1 MAREQTN
8 TAILA
13 GAGGVDLGE
22 SRTNHNGRHAILL
35 VRGSEDITEFSN
47 LVKTMGIKIIEVIH
61 QPGDIDAKGYF
72 GKGRLRDVADELSMR
87 VEGHPWTKVD
97 LVLIH
102 TNASPR
108 QLVAVSDATQ
118 LEVWDRVRLLLSL
131 FTSHANSLEAR
142 TQVRIAR
149 LLSDRTVLRELANQ
163 TTTGERAGYG
173 GGGVTAL
180 QAVIANLNRE
190 LTSLRKRQLK
200 HAKAQ
205 FERRRQRKRSGAVT
219 IGIVGYTNA
228 GKSSFFLKMSGKDVL
243 VENKLFST
251 LETTV
256 GRMEASPR
264 ILLADT
270 IGFIDNLPN
279 ATLDAFRATLAEA
292 LECDLLLLLIDA
304 TDNTSEF
311 SRKLATSQREIN
323 LRYLSEEELSSS
335 EKRPIICVLTKV
347 ESLTKSDL
355 NDKAEIVFNSGI
367 GQIAQISTHQE
378 IGLKQLQEQIL
389 ESLFGESTLLHISE
403 DQTSRSV
410 EGYISDVYESGLVIN
425 CSKQV
430 DGTAEIEVWI
440 SQQSL
445 SQLIAN
451 SKGRIEVK

>member
-1 MAREQTN
+1 
-8 TAILA
+8 
-13 GAGGVDLGE
+13 
-22 SRTNHNGRHAILL
+22 
-35 VRGSEDITEFSN
+35 
-47 LVKTMGIKIIEVIH
+47 
-61 QPGDIDAKGYF
+61 
-72 GKGRLRDVADELSMR
+72 
-87 VEGHPWTKVD
+87 
-97 LVLIH
+97 
-102 TNASPR
+102 
-108 QLVAVSDATQ
+108 
-118 LEVWDRVRLLLSL
+118 
-131 FTSHANSLEAR
+131 
-142 TQVRIAR
+142 
-149 LLSDRTVLRELANQ
+149 
-163 TTTGERAGYG
+163 
-173 GGGVTAL
+173 
-180 QAVIANLNRE
+180 
-190 LTSLRKRQLK
+190 
-200 HAKAQ
+200 
-205 FERRRQRKRSGAVT
+205 
-219 IGIVGYTNA
+219 
-228 GKSSFFLKMSGKDVL
+228 
-243 VENKLFST
+243 
-251 LETTV
+251 
-256 GRMEASPR
+256 MEASPR

-323 LRYLSEEELSSS
+323 LRYLSEEDLTSS

-355 NDKAEIVFNSGI
+355 KDKAQIVFNSGI

-378 IGLKQLQEQIL
+378 IGLKKLQEQIL
-389 ESLFGESTLLHISE
+389 ESLFGESTLLHISR

>member
-1 MAREQTN
+1 MAKEQTN

-180 QAVIANLNRE
+180 QAVIANVNRE
-190 LTSLRKRQLK
+190 LTSLRKRQ
-200 HAKAQ
+200 
-205 FERRRQRKRSGAVT
+205 
-219 IGIVGYTNA
+219 
-228 GKSSFFLKMSGKDVL
+228 
-243 VENKLFST
+243 
-251 LETTV
+251 
-256 GRMEASPR
+256 
-264 ILLADT
+264 
-270 IGFIDNLPN
+270 
-279 ATLDAFRATLAEA
+279 
-292 LECDLLLLLIDA
+292 
-304 TDNTSEF
+304 
-311 SRKLATSQREIN
+311 
-323 LRYLSEEELSSS
+323 
-335 EKRPIICVLTKV
+335 
-347 ESLTKSDL
+347 
-355 NDKAEIVFNSGI
+355 
-367 GQIAQISTHQE
+367 
-378 IGLKQLQEQIL
+378 
-389 ESLFGESTLLHISE
+389 
-403 DQTSRSV
+403 
-410 EGYISDVYESGLVIN
+410 
-425 CSKQV
+425 
-430 DGTAEIEVWI
+430 
-440 SQQSL
+440 
-445 SQLIAN
+445 
-451 SKGRIEVK
+451 